1 MKLLNPTR
9 VLATLTL
16 LLSFTLPGTAVSQD
30 WEYSGNLYLWGAGI
44 QGELAN
50 GAEIDA
56 SFGDILEELDFA
68 LMGGFEGNNGKWIW
82 GADAIYLNIG
92 ADRSGT
98 IPPMAGGP
106 GLSTN
111 ADIDIKGNI
120 FTLLG
125 GRVIRQDA
133 SGNFNVVFG
142 LRYLDVDTGLR
153 LSSVAAGPRVSVSAK
168 QDALDFII
176 GVRGRKELNENWF
189 LPYHLDFGFGDSESP
204 WTAVGGFGR
213 YYGWGEM
220 VFAYRH
226 MEWSFDSSEPIRDID
241 FSGPVVQAR
250 WNF

>member
-92 ADRSGT
+92 VDRSGT
-98 IPPMAGGP
+98 IP
-106 GLSTN
+106 
-111 ADIDIKGNI
+111 
-120 FTLLG
+120 
-125 GRVIRQDA
+125 GRC
-133 SGNFNVVFG
+133 
-142 LRYLDVDTGLR
+142 
-153 LSSVAAGPRVSVSAK
+153 
-168 QDALDFII
+168 
-176 GVRGRKELNENWF
+176 
-189 LPYHLDFGFGDSESP
+189 
-204 WTAVGGFGR
+204 
-213 YYGWGEM
+213 
-220 VFAYRH
+220 
-226 MEWSFDSSEPIRDID
+226 
-241 FSGPVVQAR
+241 
-250 WNF
+250 